1 MGEWAKFSKDAS
13 DAKGE
18 KSVMK
23 HRPQSIDEWELL
35 IPRYARV
42 AVRNAY
48 RKTMA
53 SEGFVIKV
61 QDGFL
66 VKANA
71 DGTFV
76 RLKRLTDPTGVKKG
90 DRVRIERIGTL

>member
-1 MGEWAKFSKDAS
+1 
-13 DAKGE
+13 
-18 KSVMK
+18 
-23 HRPQSIDEWELL
+23 
-35 IPRYARV
+35 
-42 AVRNAY
+42 
-48 RKTMA
+48 MA